1 MLSCIRPLGYL
12 VFVVLLL
19 VGPVALAADP
29 PKEAAKKSDEAAA
42 SEKSPQS
49 DKETKPEAKSEKA
62 KSGSGSQAA
71 EPVTYTVKKGPFK
84 VELSLKGGFE
94 PEKTFP
100 LSVRLKEW
108 KVLEVRKAVPH
119 GTHVKR
125 GQTLVEFKLEEIDK
139 LIADMTTDHQ
149 LAELTLK
156 QAEESLHLMEA
167 ATPIDL
173 ELAQRAK
180 RNSDQDLARYLEVE
194 RPMQQKVED
203 FLLKTANNML
213 EYEQAELRELE
224 KMYKANNVV
233 EETEEIILKRQRDMV
248 DRAKISLELSKM
260 LHDTAV
266 KFTIPREEESRKT
279 EAVRQRLL
287 LEKNQTSLPIAL
299 SQQKLEL
306 EKLKVAEA
314 RSGERLKK
322 IQDDRAAMTVTAP
335 ADGVVYY
342 GQYINGEWSG
352 GAAVSERLKA
362 GGNVASGEVFLT
374 IVKTRPLTLKVAV
387 AEKELE
393 WVHPGLEATVVPTG
407 YPDQRLAAAVARVDG
422 MPTAAGKF
430 EAVLEF
436 SHLGKKAAAIM
447 PGMTATA
454 KLVPYLAKEALTV
467 PASAVFSDEEH
478 ETRKFVYFVG
488 KGRKAK
494 KHTVTV
500 GKKNDDRVEI
510 LKGLNPGDKIL
521 QEKPKDPQRPA
532 KE

>member
-1 MLSCIRPLGYL
+1 MTSCIRPLGYL

-19 VGPVALAADP
+19 AGRVALAARH
-29 PKEAAKKSDEAAA
+29 PKVDAEKSDDAAA

-49 DKETKPEAKSEKA
+49 DKESKTAAKPEKA
-62 KSGSGSQAA
+62 KSGSGSEAAA
-71 EPVTYTVKKGPFK
+71 EPATYTVKKGPFK
-84 VELSLKGGFE
+84 IELSLKGGFE
-94 PEKTFP
+94 PEKTYP
-100 LSVRLKEW
+100 VSVRLKEW

-139 LIADMTTDHQ
+139 LIADATTDRR

-156 QAEESLHLMEA
+156 QAEESLHFMEA

-180 RNSDQDLARYLEVE
+180 RNADQDLARYLKVE
-194 RPMQQKVED
+194 RPMQEKGEA
-203 FLLKTANNML
+203 FMLKTANNML

-224 KMYKANNVV
+224 KMYKANDVV

-248 DRAKISLELSKM
+248 ERAKFSLEVAKM
-260 LHDTAV
+260 FHDTAV
-266 KFTIPREEESRKT
+266 KFTIPREEESHKT

-287 LEKNQTSLPIAL
+287 LEKNQTSLPVAL

-306 EKLKVAEA
+306 EKLKITEA
-314 RSGERLKK
+314 RAGERLKK
-322 IQDDRAAMTVTAP
+322 IQEDRAAMTVTAP

-342 GQYINGEWSG
+342 GQYVNGEWSG
-352 GAAVSERLKA
+352 AAAASERLKA
-362 GGNVASGEVFLT
+362 AGNVASGEVFMT
-374 IVKTRPLTLKVAV
+374 VVKTRPLTLRATV

-393 WVHPGLEATVVPTG
+393 WVHPGLEGTVVPTG
-407 YPDQRLAAAVARVDG
+407 YPDRKLPATVAQVDG

-430 EAVLEF
+430 EAVLQL
-436 SHLGKKAAAIM
+436 SRLGKEAAVLV
-447 PGMTATA
+447 PGMTGTA

-478 ETRKFVYFVG
+478 ETRKFVYLVG
-488 KGRKAK
+488 KGGKAK
-494 KHTVTV
+494 KHCVTV

-510 LKGLNPGDKIL
+510 LKGLNAGDKIL
-521 QEKPKDPQRPA
+521 QEKPKDS
-532 KE
+532 

>member
-224 KMYKANNVV
+224 KMYKANDVV

-248 DRAKISLELSKM
+248 DRE
-260 LHDTAV
+260 D
-266 KFTIPREEESRKT
+266 
-279 EAVRQRLL
+279 
-287 LEKNQTSLPIAL
+287 LPGT
-299 SQQKLEL
+299 
-306 EKLKVAEA
+306 V
-314 RSGERLKK
+314 
-322 IQDDRAAMTVTAP
+322 QD
-335 ADGVVYY
+335 
-342 GQYINGEWSG
+342 
-352 GAAVSERLKA
+352 
-362 GGNVASGEVFLT
+362 
-374 IVKTRPLTLKVAV
+374 
-387 AEKELE
+387 
-393 WVHPGLEATVVPTG
+393 
-407 YPDQRLAAAVARVDG
+407 VARHG
-422 MPTAAGKF
+422 
-430 EAVLEF
+430 
-436 SHLGKKAAAIM
+436 
-447 PGMTATA
+447 
-454 KLVPYLAKEALTV
+454 
-467 PASAVFSDEEH
+467 
-478 ETRKFVYFVG
+478 RQVYHSP
-488 KGRKAK
+488 RR
-494 KHTVTV
+494 
-500 GKKNDDRVEI
+500 RV
-510 LKGLNPGDKIL
+510 
-521 QEKPKDPQRPA
+521 A
-532 KE
+532 